1 MKILLALAFSL
12 DLRDD
17 HLHFAPMQNQDEN
30 QRYCLEMVQKDDR
43 ERYLVSL
50 FAPNKRQ
57 RPLWALLAFNQEV
70 ARIRENVSE
79 GALGEIRLQ
88 WWSEV
93 LEEIQQGQVRQQPV
107 IAELAELEH
116 KKVLIWPLLNEM
128 LEARKQEMFQGGT
141 ASFGAL
147 TDYANGVGGALHE
160 AFLHVLLDADVSD
173 GAKQAA
179 RASGCAWAM
188 MGLIRALPFHWQS
201 GRNIL
206 PAENDAAM
214 QMREAAKAFEGLRPT
229 ISKMRGFAEQ
239 QLLVASEAKADIPRA
254 ARYCLLHASLVRMHL
269 KTLAKAGDN
278 PFEMP
283 LYELGDLRKIWGLN
297 WANITGRL

>member
-1 MKILLALAFSL
+1 MKILLGLVFSL

-17 HLHFAPMQNQDEN
+17 HRHFAPMQNQDEN

-50 FAPNKRQ
+50 FAANKWQ
-57 RPLWALLAFNQEV
+57 RSLWALLAFNQEV

-107 IAELAELEH
+107 IAELAKLEH
-116 KKVLIWPLLNEM
+116 KVLIWPLLNEM
-128 LEARKQEMFQGGT
+128 LAARKQEMFQGGT
-141 ASFGAL
+141 AGFGAL
-147 TDYANGVGGALHE
+147 ADYANGVGGALHE
-160 AFLHVLLDADVSD
+160 AFLHVMLGADVSG
-173 GAKQAA
+173 GAKKAA
-179 RASGCAWAM
+179 RASGRAWAM
-188 MGLIRALPFHWQS
+188 MGLIRALPFHWQA

-206 PAENDAAM
+206 PVENDAAM

-229 ISKMRGFAEQ
+229 ISKMKDFVEQ
-239 QLLVASEAKADIPRA
+239 QLLIAAKEKSDIPRA
-254 ARYCLLHASLVRMHL
+254 ARCCLLHTSMVRMHL
-269 KTLAKAGDN
+269 KILTKAEDN

-283 LYELGDLRKIWGLN
+283 LYEVGDLRKIWGLN